1 MGCFCVLTELV
12 SLPEAGQGGV
22 QASALLLVGTELLQ
36 QLTHLLLTH
45 VQQPLQGHLAWAH
58 LLQNTVDNRG
68 IFQLGLFQSLLA
80 LKRMEEKKGLF
91 IWISQRYLCD
101 LFPQVDDAEPVAEA
115 REVLQLGAPLL

>member
-1 MGCFCVLTELV
+1 MRGLLLLVFFLGCFRRLEGLFMRCFCVLTELV

-68 IFQLGLFQSLLA
+68 I
-80 LKRMEEKKGLF
+80 
-91 IWISQRYLCD
+91 
-101 LFPQVDDAEPVAEA
+101 
-115 REVLQLGAPLL
+115 